1 MELFVNQVLAGIATG
16 AIYACMALA
25 VVMIYQAID
34 HLNFAQGEMAMFST
48 FIAWQL
54 IQPDFPGK
62 IVETGQGLQ
71 KAYSIPV
78 VAQIVGGLGYLLESF
93 GSALGFI
100 LPLSFWGAFVVTLIV
115 SFIGG
120 MVIERLLFKPLT
132 NAPVLVHVAGF
143 IALFAIL
150 NSVAGLT
157 WDFTIKQFPSPF
169 GSSGFLGSQLI
180 STHQAGMIGV
190 TIVLLLLLFL
200 FFRFTRIGLAMR
212 AAASLP
218 ESARLV
224 GINTSWMIALGW
236 GMAASIGAI
245 AGMLIAPV
253 VFLEPNM
260 MGGILLYGFASAVL
274 GGLTSP
280 FGAVIGGF
288 MVGIIENLVGT
299 YIPGVGNELKLPIAL
314 ALIIVVLVVKPSG
327 LFGRAIVQ
335 RV

>member
-1 MELFVNQVLAGIATG
+1 MELFTNQVLSGIANG

-54 IQPDFPGK
+54 MQWGFGFWPAF
-62 IVETGQGLQ
+62 
-71 KAYSIPV
+71 
-78 VAQIVGGLGYLLESF
+78 LL
-93 GSALGFI
+93 
-100 LPLSFWGAFVVTLIV
+100 TLAI

-120 MVIERLLFKPLT
+120 IVIERALFKPLT

-169 GSSGFLGSQLI
+169 GSSGFLGSRLI

-190 TIVLLLLLFL
+190 TIGLLILLFI
-200 FFRFTRIGLAMR
+200 FFRFTRVGLAMR

-236 GMAASIGAI
+236 GMASAIGAI
-245 AGMLIAPV
+245 AGMMIAPV

-260 MGGILLYGFASAVL
+260 MGGILLYGFAAAVL

-280 FGAVIGGF
+280 FGAVVGGF
-288 MVGIIENLVGT
+288 LVGIFENLVGT

-314 ALIIVVLVVKPSG
+314 ALIITVLVIKPSG

>member
-1 MELFVNQVLAGIATG
+1 MELFTNQVLAGIATG

-48 FIAWQL
+48 FVCWQL
-54 IQPDFPGK
+54 MQWGVP
-62 IVETGQGLQ
+62 
-71 KAYSIPV
+71 Y
-78 VAQIVGGLGYLLESF
+78 
-93 GSALGFI
+93 
-100 LPLSFWGAFVVTLIV
+100 WGAFLVTLV
-115 SFIGG
+115 FSFAGG
-120 MVIERLLFKPLT
+120 IAIERLLFKPLAKAPILT
-132 NAPVLVHVAGF
+132 NVAGF
-143 IALFAIL
+143 IALYAII
-150 NSVAGLT
+150 NSVAGLI
-157 WDFTIKQFPSPF
+157 WDFTIKQFPTPF
-169 GSSGFLGSQLI
+169 GSSPFLGSQLI

-190 TIVLLLLLFL
+190 TLVLLLLLFF
-200 FFRFTRIGLAMR
+200 FFRFTRMGLAMR

-236 GMAASIGAI
+236 GMAAAIGAI

-260 MGGILLYGFASAVL
+260 MLGVLIYGFAAAVL

-280 FGAVIGGF
+280 LGAVVGGF
-288 MVGIIENLVGT
+288 LVGVFENLVGT
-299 YIPGVGNELKLPIAL
+299 YIPGVGNERKLPIAL
-314 ALIIVVLVVKPSG
+314 ALIVTGLVGKPTG
-327 LFGRAIVQ
+327 LFGRPIVK

>member
-1 MELFVNQVLAGIATG
+1 MELFMNQILAGIATG

-54 IQPDFPGK
+54 IQW
-62 IVETGQGLQ
+62 GLPYWW
-71 KAYSIPV
+71 A
-78 VAQIVGGLGYLLESF
+78 
-93 GSALGFI
+93 FI
-100 LPLSFWGAFVVTLIV
+100 LTLII
-115 SFIGG
+115 SFIAG
-120 MVIERLLFKPLT
+120 VLIERLLFKPLAK
-132 NAPVLVHVAGF
+132 APVLTNVAGF
-143 IALFAIL
+143 IALFAIV
-150 NSVAGLT
+150 NSVAGLI
-157 WDFTIKQFPSPF
+157 WDFTIKQFPTPF
-169 GSSGFLGSQLI
+169 GSSPFLGSQLI

-190 TIVLLLLLFL
+190 TVGLLVLLYL

-212 AAASLP
+212 AAATLP

-236 GMAASIGAI
+236 GMAAAIGAI

-260 MGGILLYGFASAVL
+260 MGGVLVYGFAAAVL
-274 GGLTSP
+274 GGLSSP
-280 FGAVIGGF
+280 FGAVVGGF
-288 MVGIIENLVGT
+288 LMGIFENLVGT
-299 YIPGVGNELKLPIAL
+299 YIPGAGNELKFPIAL
-314 ALIIVVLVVKPSG
+314 ALIVVVLVVKPSG
-327 LFGRAIVQ
+327 LFGHTVIK